1 MLTQRLAHWV
11 SRFVV
16 ALTAHL
22 RPAAPAQRDREMV
35 LTGAAPA
42 LSARHAAASHLFA
55 SCWLADAQRMRPPRR
70 PKDVSPPRGAV
81 PESGAD
87 FPDHME
93 RRSPT
98 PSRSRLSGPGDK
110 PNALPSGQQQPAV
123 QPPALHP
130 TPPAS
135 AADGTH
141 ALPETGDDLDES
153 LRRRLRSL
161 RFLVRHGV
169 YSEGFSSDR
178 VPEQYR
184 ASLGL
189 SDDDE

>member
-1 MLTQRLAHWV
+1 
-11 SRFVV
+11 
-16 ALTAHL
+16 
-22 RPAAPAQRDREMV
+22 
-35 LTGAAPA
+35 
-42 LSARHAAASHLFA
+42 
-55 SCWLADAQRMRPPRR
+55 
-70 PKDVSPPRGAV
+70 
-81 PESGAD
+81 
-87 FPDHME
+87 ME

-98 PSRSRLSGPGDK
+98 PSRSRLSGQGDK
-110 PNALPSGQQQPAV
+110 TSALPVGQQPAG
-123 QPPALHP
+123 QPSAPHP

-135 AADGTH
+135 AADGTR
-141 ALPETGDDLDES
+141 ALPEAGDNLDEG

-189 SDDDE
+189 GDEDE